1 MTNVINKNTQLKI
14 KNRTIRFTNL
24 LKMNVS
30 NDPKALTQ
38 QIVNAL

>member
-14 KNRTIRFTNL
+14 KTRMITFTNL

-30 NDPKALTQ
+30 DDQKALTQ

>member
-14 KNRTIRFTNL
+14 KTRTIRFTNL

-30 NDPKALTQ
+30 NDQNALTQ